1 MKEALAE
8 GYEEQEPEGPDD
20 HPLRPT
26 GGGYHHRHKHTRRP
40 DQKADRDEH
49 PSGPAVVAEVPG
61 PDAFGELERRERQVD
76 TAKDNVQCCSDRELE
91 EAGIVRLLEVVGGGG
106 PDADER
112 QEADRHEHGP
122 THAFSHHSLLSV
134 LRRFIR
140 AGHSPACLATV
151 HQGRALAGISG
162 VGSAPL
168 APAAEGEVV
177 VFPPTSLPSLA
188 SRKPRK
194 LPRVA
199 RAA

>member
-40 DQKADRDEH
+40 DQKADRNEH

-76 TAKDNVQCCSDRELE
+76 SAQDNVQCCSDRELE
-91 EAGIVRLLEVVGGGG
+91 EAGVVRCLEVVGSGG
-106 PDADER
+106 PDACGR
-112 QEADRHEHGP
+112 QEADRHKHGP
-122 THAFSHHSLLSV
+122 SHAFSHHSLLSV

-140 AGHSPACLATV
+140 APA
-151 HQGRALAGISG
+151 GMSG

-168 APAAEGEVV
+168 APAAEGWVV

-194 LPRVA
+194 LPRIA
-199 RAA
+199 RCT